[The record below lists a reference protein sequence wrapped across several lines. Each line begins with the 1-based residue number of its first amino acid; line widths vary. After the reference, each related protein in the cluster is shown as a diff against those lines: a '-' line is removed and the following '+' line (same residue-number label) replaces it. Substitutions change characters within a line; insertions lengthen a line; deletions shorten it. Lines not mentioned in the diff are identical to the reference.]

1 MQRERTGAG
10 SGFRVVEHE
19 YVFDE
24 TVSRRFVRRYHLS
37 GVETILFFLALCKNE
52 LVRPDRAGGPRI
64 TKKTRTLIA
73 RRLGEGEKETEVSRR
88 KKTDDKKI
96 PKNE

>member
-1 MQRERTGAG
+1 VQRKRTGAG

-37 GVETILFFLALCKNE
+37 GAETILFFLALCKNE
-52 LVRPDRAGGPRI
+52 LVRPDRGRI
-64 TKKTRTLIA
+64 TKNAHSDSAATR
-73 RRLGEGEKETEVSRR
+73 GG
-88 KKTDDKKI
+88 
-96 PKNE
+96 